1 VEICWEEEFDAPPR
15 PWDEDGDTVNT
26 PYRDWLRHKFGGTI
40 PATALEIVG
49 EPAEMGN
56 PDTRDPFC
64 SWVNHLQDERWP
76 PQVP

>member
-1 VEICWEEEFDAPPR
+1 MDVV
-15 PWDEDGDTVNT
+15 DTSGTT
-26 PYRDWLRHKFGGTI
+26 PDN
-40 PATALEIVG
+40 ALEIVG